1 MTKSII
7 FRQKMIDKIKCCILE
22 TSRLLWQFKW
32 YIAIYPLIFS
42 FLIHEYFY
50 PPAQDNPIF
59 GSEAMSS
66 AWNYVNQE
74 VYIGSLKN
82 DLIFWLCYFL
92 LGTSNMR
99 NHPLLAKLIFLLP
112 LAWGIFILII
122 EFIKSFF

>member
-1 MTKSII
+1 
-7 FRQKMIDKIKCCILE
+7 MIDKIKNCILE

-32 YIAIYPLIFS
+32 YIAIYPLIFVA
-42 FLIHEYFY
+42 LIHEYFY
-50 PPAQDNPIF
+50 PPTPDNPIF
-59 GSEAMSS
+59 GSDAMSS